1 MQRPFYCA
9 PYIPCIYSYSS
20 PPYFKNIKT
29 SSLILSTRSIFFLAC
44 VVGGC
49 AWQFGGLSC
58 EFDILF
64 PSDNHFSQG
73 MEREDLYFYGQSDEY
88 GDNFLSSLLDN
99 PPPPQ
104 Q

>member
-1 MQRPFYCA
+1 LC
-9 PYIPCIYSYSS
+9 
-20 PPYFKNIKT
+20 
-29 SSLILSTRSIFFLAC
+29 SLHSLHLFIFLSTLLQKYKNKFTDPEHSVDIFSAC